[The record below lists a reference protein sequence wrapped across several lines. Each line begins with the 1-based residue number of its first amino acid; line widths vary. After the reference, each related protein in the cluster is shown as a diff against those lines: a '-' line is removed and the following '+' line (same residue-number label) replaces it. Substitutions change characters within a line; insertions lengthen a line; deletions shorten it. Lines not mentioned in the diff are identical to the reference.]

1 MSKYI
6 IIGTMNIQN
15 KYKITD
21 YDGLDEKGNDNA
33 QLLKRFLIE
42 NSIDILGTQE
52 LVREFIDRIKIE
64 TLGLVNL
71 VL

>member
-52 LVREFIDRIKIE
+52 LV
-64 TLGLVNL
+64 
-71 VL
+71 